1 MSSCKFC
8 YKFSSPLS
16 SAEHKY
22 DTIIYETE
30 NFVVTPT
37 VGSLVEGWLLI
48 ISKDHFVSAGQLAE
62 SNFKELERLIEVA
75 KQGLKDLKK
84 QVFVFEH
91 GPCSPSQSTGCGI
104 DHLHYHVVPLEFNL
118 FEKTKQYSP
127 FIWNSATLLSTKEFF
142 LKQRSYLYIQC
153 PSGEKYIATDLNIP
167 SQFFRRVIAKELNIE
182 NYFDWKQNFGTE
194 NIDKTIKI
202 LSNQLE
208 LT

>member
-1 MSSCKFC
+1 MQ
-8 YKFSSPLS
+8 
-16 SAEHKY
+16 
-22 DTIIYETE
+22 D
-30 NFVVTPT
+30 
-37 VGSLVEGWLLI
+37 SLQSLI
-48 ISKDHFVSAGQLAE
+48 LK
-62 SNFKELERLIEVA
+62 KLERLIEVA

-202 LSNQLE
+202 LSNQSRTHLIWE
-208 LT
+208 EYQIQKILIREHLVIGKANMDPKL